1 MAELDY
7 QSLNVF
13 INRAVRGD
21 SNAFAELY
29 AGTYQHQYRFAVYFL
44 KDIYQ
49 AQDALL
55 QVYTYALQHLAS
67 LKDPTHLIEWLEQ
80 INYNICY
87 HMLYHAPDVPSG
99 KLLRDLSY
107 LESAIFLMSADQ
119 NMNVNDIARATERTQ
134 KEVQHLLKRAQKKM
148 RRKELSLHTSTVCND
163 IPASKLDAKGAD
175 IILSS
180 ILENCGYD
188 TNSISIATFGSSH
201 LFKTETYALQKTLL
215 ALILCALLALPLLFL
230 IPTMQVTERI
240 DSGSKLTAYDI
251 EVKSLLRVKSVS
263 AQSSGKELPISETAQ
278 KVYTVEPHTSGTVT
292 VTVTLENG
300 QYNSIQ
306 FQAAPQEQSY

>member
-87 HMLYHAPDVPSG
+87 NMLYHAPDVPSG
-99 KLLRDLSY
+99 KPLRDFSY

-119 NMNVNDIARATERTQ
+119 NMNVNDIARATERTP

-148 RRKELSLHTSTVCND
+148 RRKELPLHTSTVYND

-180 ILENCGYD
+180 ILENCGYN
-188 TNSISIATFGSSH
+188 TNSISIAAFGSSH
-201 LFKTETYALQKTLL
+201 LFWKQPFIQGRNLCFAKNIARSDSLRTSCPASAL
-215 ALILCALLALPLLFL
+215 
-230 IPTMQVTERI
+230 
-240 DSGSKLTAYDI
+240 
-251 EVKSLLRVKSVS
+251 
-263 AQSSGKELPISETAQ
+263 
-278 KVYTVEPHTSGTVT
+278 
-292 VTVTLENG
+292 
-300 QYNSIQ
+300 
-306 FQAAPQEQSY
+306 SYSNHAGHRADRFRQ